1 MGFSICSMVVDDVHF
16 HLFLFSFSSWF
27 DCDWLWLV
35 WWYWMS
41 ENGWKLFV
49 EGWKWTWQSFLFF
62 LFCNDE
68 NKQGMKWNFN
78 FIRFVFHFCSV
89 WWLLAILAKRKQSS
103 FFLDCDLRKRDFDQ
117 IGRNDR
123 NLNRIC
129 KACFEFVLFSFFFL
143 IWGLLK
149 RRNVERGLKS
159 ACSQQLVKFEK
170 ERMKSVIFRICQTG
184 WNSLAIGLAEW
195 LKLVAIKQTTEIQQN
210 KTNDDFDNDRTRFSS
225 SSFSEWEKCS
235 FL

>member
-1 MGFSICSMVVDDVHF
+1 
-16 HLFLFSFSSWF
+16 
-27 DCDWLWLV
+27 
-35 WWYWMS
+35 MS

-49 EGWKWTWQSFLFF
+49 ERWKWTWQSFLSF

-89 WWLLAILAKRKQSS
+89 WWLLAILAKRNQSS

-129 KACFEFVLFSFFFL
+129 KACFEFALFSFFFFHFDL
-143 IWGLLK
+143 RIVENEQCGK
-149 RRNVERGLKS
+149 RFEICLFATIGEIRERKN
-159 ACSQQLVKFEK
+159 
-170 ERMKSVIFRICQTG
+170 ERKKSVIFRICQTG

-210 KTNDDFDNDRTRFSS
+210 KTNDDFDNGRTRFLF
-225 SSFSEWEKCS
+225 SSFSEREKCG

>member
-1 MGFSICSMVVDDVHF
+1 MIE
-16 HLFLFSFSSWF
+16 
-27 DCDWLWLV
+27 CDYLWLI

-41 ENGWKLFV
+41 ENEWKLFV
-49 EGWKWTWQSFLFF
+49 ERWNWIWQSFLSF

-89 WWLLAILAKRKQSS
+89 WWLLAILAKRNQSS

-117 IGRNDR
+117 IDRNDR

-129 KACFEFVLFSFFFL
+129 KECFEFVLFCFFFL

-149 RRNVERGLKS
+149 RRNYGVTLDPTPVPQPNIFKLLMPDNEELVGTLYVCYS
-159 ACSQQLVKFEK
+159 IGMVCSLF
-170 ERMKSVIFRICQTG
+170 
-184 WNSLAIGLAEW
+184 
-195 LKLVAIKQTTEIQQN
+195 
-210 KTNDDFDNDRTRFSS
+210 
-225 SSFSEWEKCS
+225 
-235 FL
+235 

>member
-1 MGFSICSMVVDDVHF
+1 MGFRLVRWLLMMFIF
-16 HLFLFSFSSWF
+16 TFPSSHSHRGLIVIG
-27 DCDWLWLV
+27 CDWFGGIEWVRMNGSCLLKD
-35 WWYWMS
+35 
-41 ENGWKLFV
+41 ENELDNI
-49 EGWKWTWQSFLFF
+49 FF

-89 WWLLAILAKRKQSS
+89 RWLLAILAKRNQSS
-103 FFLDCDLRKRDFDQ
+103 FFLDSDLRKRDFDQ
-117 IGRNDR
+117 IGQNDR

-129 KACFEFVLFSFFFL
+129 KECFEFVLFSFFFL

-149 RRNVERGLKS
+149 TRNVERDLKS

-170 ERMKSVIFRICQTG
+170 ERKKSVIFSHLSNWMKLPRDWIGWMVEIGCNQT
-184 WNSLAIGLAEW
+184 N
-195 LKLVAIKQTTEIQQN
+195 
-210 KTNDDFDNDRTRFSS
+210 NDFNNDRTWFSS
-225 SSFSEWEKCS
+225 SPFSEREKCA

>member
-1 MGFSICSMVVDDVHF
+1 MVVDDVHF

-27 DCDWLWLV
+27 DCDCCDWFDDIEWVRMNGSCLLKD
-35 WWYWMS
+35 
-41 ENGWKLFV
+41 ENELDN
-49 EGWKWTWQSFLFF
+49 LFF

-89 WWLLAILAKRKQSS
+89 WWLLAILAKRNQSS

-149 RRNVERGLKS
+149 RRNVERDLKS

-170 ERMKSVIFRICQTG
+170 ERMKEKCDFSHLSNWMKLPRDWIGWMVEIGCNQT
-184 WNSLAIGLAEW
+184 N
-195 LKLVAIKQTTEIQQN
+195 N
-210 KTNDDFDNDRTRFSS
+210 DFDNDRTRFSS
-225 SSFSEWEKCS
+225 SFSEWEKCG
-235 FL
+235 FI